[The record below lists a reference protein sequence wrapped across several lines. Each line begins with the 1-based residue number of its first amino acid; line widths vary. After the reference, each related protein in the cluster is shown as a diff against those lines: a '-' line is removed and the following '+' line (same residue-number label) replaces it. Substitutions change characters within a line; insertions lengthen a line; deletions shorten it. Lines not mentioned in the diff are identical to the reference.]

1 MENNSRFYAKEAF
14 GVLTDD
20 DVYLDCVLFK
30 PEKLGDEE
38 VRALRVWV
46 PRYPLTKSSVITC
59 ARREVEA
66 NGPDGTVAH
75 LVFDLRGTGHSEGQA
90 GDTNFE
96 MDLQGIRLWAEER
109 FGDINVGFMGNPL
122 GSEQVDVRPLRPGV
136 VMETYHYRPEAAE
149 APEEKPP
156 VVYLATYGNFDDGDD
171 ARCVALT
178 EAGYEVFAMDPLR
191 YLLHASALGR
201 LKVNDLWRDLEALVE
216 QIFGEP
222 LLVGLPVSAGLALLW
237 ASGVE
242 AVQGVSAIG
251 RAQLAFRPSHVF
263 DNDNPHKFFLG
274 RYVHKIA
281 PRPVSL
287 VMQEGHPLGGDRDEL
302 AAIHQTCT
310 GPRRLKTVQ
319 AISPEF
325 LLGELTWLQAP
336 E

>member
-1 MENNSRFYAKEAF
+1 MEDESQFYAEEAF

-30 PEKLGDEE
+30 PAKLEDED

-59 ARREVEA
+59 ARREVTA

-90 GDTNFE
+90 GDTDFE
-96 MDLQGIRLWAEER
+96 MDMEGIRLWAEER
-109 FGDINVGFMGNPL
+109 FGDVSVGFMGKPL

-136 VMETYHYRPEAAE
+136 VMETYHYRPEQAA
-149 APEEKPP
+149 EKPP
-156 VVYLATYGNFDDGDD
+156 VVYLATYGSFGDADD
-171 ARCVALT
+171 ARCCALA
-178 EAGYEVFAMDPLR
+178 EAGYDVYAMDPLR

-201 LKVNDLWRDLEALVE
+201 LKVSDLWRDLEALVE
-216 QIFGEP
+216 QLPGKP
-222 LLVGLPVSAGLALLW
+222 LLIGLPVSAGLALMW

-242 AVQGVSAIG
+242 ETEGVLAIG
-251 RAQLAFRPSHVF
+251 HAQLAFKPSHIF
-263 DNDNPHKFFLG
+263 ENDNLHKFFLG

-287 VMQEGHPLGGDRDEL
+287 ALQEGHNLGGDRDEL
-302 AAIHQTCT
+302 EAIRQTCT
-310 GPRRLKTVQ
+310 GPSRLTETEEITP
-319 AISPEF
+319 AF
-325 LLGELTWLQAP
+325 LTEELSWLEAP
-336 E
+336 G

>member
-1 MENNSRFYAKEAF
+1 MEDNSQYYVEEAF

-20 DVYLDCVLFK
+20 DVYLDCVLVK
-30 PEKLGDEE
+30 PAGLDDDG

-66 NGPDGTVAH
+66 NGPDGAVAH
-75 LVFDLRGTGHSEGQA
+75 LVFDLRGTGHSEGEA

-96 MDLQGIRLWAEER
+96 MDLQGIRLWARER
-109 FGDINVGFMGNPL
+109 FGDINVGFMGKPL

-136 VMETYHYRPEAAE
+136 VMETYHYRPEQE
-149 APEEKPP
+149 GEQPP
-156 VVYLATYGNFDDGDD
+156 VIYLATYGNFGEADD
-171 ARCVALT
+171 ARCSALAD
-178 EAGYEVFAMDPLR
+178 AGYDVFAMDPLR

-201 LKVNDLWRDLEALVE
+201 LTVSDLWRDLGALVG
-216 QIFGEP
+216 QIPEKP

-242 AVQGVSAIG
+242 TVQGVSATG
-251 RAQLAFRPSHVF
+251 RAQVAFKPSHIF
-263 DNDNPHKFFLG
+263 ANDNPHSFFLA
-274 RYVHKIA
+274 RHVHKIA

-287 VMQEGHPLGGDRDEL
+287 VMQEGRPLGGDRDEL

-310 GPRRLKTVQ
+310 GPRRLKKTR

-325 LLGELTWLQAP
+325 LLEELAWLQAP
-336 E
+336 D